1 MEVEFTREPIDRLDG
16 LFHRRLRAGDFIFE
30 ALDVDRGLLFQWQQ
44 ADIDSQQSLGDIVVT
59 MRSTYDS

>member
-44 ADIDSQQSLGDIVVT
+44 PDIDSQSLGDFAVT